1 MKRWITTILAT
12 LLIAAG
18 GNAWAASEQVQK
30 LEDATS
36 VVRAFVEIP
45 ENAIP
50 PRLLREAHGIAVIPS
65 VFKAGFILG
74 GRHGN
79 GVLSV
84 RTDDGSWSNPVFISV
99 TGASIGWQIGASSSD
114 IILVFKTQRS
124 VDQIADGQI
133 TLGADASIAAGPVG
147 RSASAATNASF
158 DAEVYSYS
166 RSRGLFAGV
175 SLEGGAL
182 SINEEGNWRFYD
194 QMDLDALSILRNSDE
209 SAMPEAGQRF
219 VYTLDR
225 YMPPAEGSASGR
237 ADDRTPRATPSR
249 SQDSY
254 GQGYSTPYPSNDTEG
269 DGADY

>member
-1 MKRWITTILAT
+1 MKRWMTTILAT

-18 GNAWAASEQVQK
+18 GNAWAASEQAQK
-30 LEDATS
+30 LQDATD
-36 VVRAFVEIP
+36 VVRAFVDIP

-50 PRLLREAHGIAVIPS
+50 PALLSEAHGVAVIPS
-65 VFKAGFILG
+65 VFKAGFIFG
-74 GRHGN
+74 GRHGT

-84 RTDDGSWSNPVFISV
+84 RTDDGSWSNPVFITV
-99 TGASIGWQIGASSSD
+99 AGASVGWQIGASSSD

-124 VDQIADGQI
+124 VDQIADGQFTI
-133 TLGADASIAAGPVG
+133 GADASVAAGPVG

-175 SLEGGAL
+175 SLEGGIL
-182 SINEEGNWRFYD
+182 SINEEANWRFYD
-194 QMDLDALSILRNSDE
+194 EMDLDALSILRNSNA
-209 SAMPEAGQRF
+209 SVMPEAGQRF

-225 YMPPAEGSASGR
+225 YMPPAQGR
-237 ADDRTPRATPSR
+237 VNDSSTPRATPSG

-254 GQGYSTPYPSNDTEG
+254 GEGYSTPYPGNDTAG